1 MLLPIKP
8 ICSASKIRRDG
19 TSLIFIQYCMSAD
32 NKTLL
37 NTEIT
42 IPPRF
47 WNRKMNR
54 VSDNL
59 PIELGKAVELN
70 KELRRQIRLAE
81 DIISFAIERKMKD
94 PVKFAKATFKPDFD
108 INKLEKAVRDK
119 PEGKFKLN
127 RDFFFQFDD
136 YIKSKENSVAQS
148 TQQVFKILKA
158 IMQS

>member
-8 ICSASKIRRDG
+8 ICCASKIRRDG

-47 WNRKMNR
+47 WNKKLDR

-59 PIELGKAVELN
+59 PPEIGKAAEIN
-70 KELRRQIRLAE
+70 KKLQRQIRPAE
-81 DIISFAIERKMKD
+81 DIISFAIERKM
-94 PVKFAKATFKPDFD
+94 
-108 INKLEKAVRDK
+108 N
-119 PEGKFKLN
+119 
-127 RDFFFQFDD
+127 DD
-136 YIKSKENSVAQS
+136 RQS
-148 TQQVFKILKA
+148 LK
-158 IMQS
+158 